1 MNISPKKLPLSQ
13 SLWLRLVHVIE
24 QREEN
29 ITRVNSLIRQFG
41 SPKRQNPPPS
51 VVAQE
56 LGDHLLALLLR
67 QVQYAEFVPAASE
80 CVDKIK
86 R

>member
-1 MNISPKKLPLSQ
+1 MNISPQKLPLSK

-41 SPKRQNPPPS
+41 SNGILTDQYYWAR
-51 VVAQE
+51 
-56 LGDHLLALLLR
+56 LLLSQQGR
-67 QVQYAEFVPAASE
+67 EILSLWKV
-80 CVDKIK
+80 
-86 R
+86 

>member
-1 MNISPKKLPLSQ
+1 MNISPQKLPLSQ

-41 SPKRQNPPPS
+41 SNGILTDQYYWAR
-51 VVAQE
+51 
-56 LGDHLLALLLR
+56 LLLSQQGR
-67 QVQYAEFVPAASE
+67 EFLSLWKV
-80 CVDKIK
+80 
-86 R
+86 